1 MKQKLQTYLE
11 NFDKLYM
18 FYNIRFEED
27 KDIFDLLDDASA
39 DIASDQI
46 EDIGNQASSDLPEES
61 NEDFTGGETQNTED
75 ITEDITKSVKV
86 LSLINKFEQ
95 LYYELMIIKAK
106 LEKIVPNPYE
116 FLNEIKKFENM
127 LILLLYKLDK
137 NNVDKIDEILEV
149 YMKTLREYLLSLK
162 PQSE

>member
-1 MKQKLQTYLE
+1 MIQKLQTYLE
-11 NFDKLYM
+11 NFDKLYL
-18 FYNIRFEED
+18 FYNIKYEEE
-27 KDIFDLLDDASA
+27 KDIFNLLEDASSE
-39 DIASDQI
+39 IMSDQ
-46 EDIGNQASSDLPEES
+46 EDNLDNSLDADLTGDS
-61 NEDFTGGETQNTED
+61 NENLMDDTTQNTES

-106 LEKIVPNPYE
+106 LEKIAPNPYE

-137 NNVDKIDEILEV
+137 NNVDKIDEILDV
-149 YMKTLREYLLSLK
+149 YMKTLKEYLLSLK
-162 PQSE
+162 QSTE

>member
-11 NFDKLYM
+11 NFDKLYL
-18 FYNIRFEED
+18 FYNIRYED
-27 KDIFDLLDDASA
+27 EQDIFNLLDDASSDAA
-39 DIASDQI
+39 DDQQN
-46 EDIGNQASSDLPEES
+46 DLNNQTDTDLTTGD
-61 NEDFTGGETQNTED
+61 NENITDNNTQDTET

-86 LSLINKFEQ
+86 LSLINRFEQ
-95 LYYELMIIKAK
+95 LYYELMIVKAK

-127 LILLLYKLDK
+127 LILLLHKLDK

-149 YMKTLREYLLSLK
+149 YTKTLKDYLLSLK
-162 PQSE
+162 Q